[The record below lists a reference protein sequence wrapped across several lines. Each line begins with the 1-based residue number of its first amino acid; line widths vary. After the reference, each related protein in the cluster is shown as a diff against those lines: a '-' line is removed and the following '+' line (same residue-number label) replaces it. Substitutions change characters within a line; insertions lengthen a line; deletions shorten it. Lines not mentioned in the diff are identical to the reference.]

1 MKRIEALA
9 VIDELFAEDLLVVT
23 CGATAREL
31 ASFSRRDS
39 HLPLLDAMGL
49 TSPVGLGV
57 ALGYP
62 GSVGVIDGDGS
73 LLMGFSIL
81 PTLAI
86 YAPANLTVIVL
97 DNEQHAS
104 ADLVPSQA
112 ARIDLAAAARGLG
125 IPVETCNDLAG
136 LRKAV
141 ESIRAARTFGMV
153 FAKIEPGNSADI
165 PLFLADP
172 AVLGATFARAVGSRG
187 AS

>member
-9 VIDELFAEDLLVVT
+9 MIDTLFAGDPLIVT

-31 ASFSRRDS
+31 ASFSRRDT

-81 PTLAI
+81 PTLAM
-86 YAPANLTVIVL
+86 YAPSNLTVIVL
-97 DNEQHAS
+97 DNGQHAS

-112 ARIDLAAAARGLG
+112 AHIDIASAARGLG
-125 IPVETCNDLAG
+125 LHVEICHDLPG
-136 LRKAV
+136 LSAAV
-141 ESIRAARTFGMV
+141 TSVRASASFGII
-153 FAKIEPGNSADI
+153 FAKIEPGNSPDI

-172 AVLGATFARAVGSRG
+172 AVLGATFARAVGSFT
-187 AS
+187 AN